1 MAKEI
6 MQSNSATKYNTN
18 PTMYAGRFR
27 IISIS
32 AWKKQQ
38 LTFICGAKRMYS
50 KEKNEK
56 NELKVRA
63 AVP

>member
-1 MAKEI
+1 MAKEM
-6 MQSNSATKYNTN
+6 MQSISATKYNTN

-38 LTFICGAKRMYS
+38 LTFVCGAKRMYS
-50 KEKNEK
+50 KEKEK
-56 NELKVRA
+56 KRKETNWK
-63 AVP
+63 